1 MVRHDPG
8 YTWNGA
14 GVPHKMR
21 RVARVL
27 GLDLGARRIGV
38 AVTDELG
45 LSAHPQGTLERR
57 GGQRDLDAIR
67 DLVRAHAA
75 GRVVIGLPLS
85 PEGERGRAAL
95 AAERFAERL
104 RAVLD
109 VPIELIDE
117 SFTTVEATS
126 VLLEAD
132 LSRKRRKEVVDKV
145 AAALILRR
153 WLEAQRAGGTAA

>member
-1 MVRHDPG
+1 
-8 YTWNGA
+8 
-14 GVPHKMR
+14 
-21 RVARVL
+21 VARVL

-38 AVTDELG
+38 AVTDDLG
-45 LSAHPQGTLERR
+45 LGAHPQATLERH

-67 DLVRAHAA
+67 ELVRAHGAA
-75 GRVVIGLPLS
+75 RVVIGLPLS

-109 VPIELIDE
+109 VPIELVDE
-117 SFTTVEATS
+117 SFTTVEATN

-153 WLEAQRAGGTAA
+153 WLDARRPGGTAA

>member
-1 MVRHDPG
+1 MI
-8 YTWNGA
+8 
-14 GVPHKMR
+14 
-21 RVARVL
+21 
-27 GLDLGARRIGV
+27 GLDLGSRRIGV

-45 LSAHPQGTLERR
+45 LSAHPHATIERH

-67 DLVRAHAA
+67 QVVTAQGAS
-75 GRVVIGLPLS
+75 RVVIGLPLS

-109 VPIELIDE
+109 VPVDLIDE
-117 SFTTVEATS
+117 SFTTVEATG

-132 LSRKRRKEVVDKV
+132 LSRARRKQVVDRV

-153 WLEAQRAGGTAA
+153 WLDARRPGGTTA